1 MVFAMTTAAV
11 LPNRTRSGVLY
22 PHAQWYFLLAMG
34 ITWLG
39 FSRTYFAVVRT
50 EPLLHHI
57 HGALM
62 GGWIALLVVQPML
75 YQRGH
80 IRLHRTLGRWGVYL
94 LMPAIVV
101 CGFLMDRR
109 MLLMHN
115 APPFIIDQLSFLDL
129 MSLIVFPALVI
140 LSICYAR
147 NVQLH
152 ARYIVCTVLLLMPPA
167 LTRALFM
174 LPSMHSFQVNVNTA
188 EMLVNVVLLV
198 LIVGDKRRGKIWA
211 PYPLALVVFT
221 VLAVASNY
229 VKNWAWWHGLAGW
242 IAGGHA

>member
-1 MVFAMTTAAV
+1 MATTTA
-11 LPNRTRSGVLY
+11 LPSKTRQDLLY

-39 FSRTYFAVVRT
+39 FSRTYFSVVRT

-75 YQRGH
+75 YQRG
-80 IRLHRTLGRWGVYL
+80 RLQLHRTLGRWGVYL
-94 LMPAIVV
+94 LMPAIVI

-109 MLLMHN
+109 MLRTHN
-115 APPFIIDQLSFLDL
+115 APPFIIDQLAYLDL
-129 MSLIVFPALVI
+129 LSLIVFPALVI
-140 LSICYAR
+140 LSIYYAR

-167 LTRALFM
+167 LTRALFFF
-174 LPSMHSFQVNVNTA
+174 PSMHSFQINVNTA
-188 EMLVNVVLLV
+188 EAIVDVVLLL
-198 LIVGDKRRGKIWA
+198 LIINDKRRGKIWV
-211 PYPLALVVFT
+211 PYPLALGVFT
-221 VLAVASNY
+221 VMALTSNY
-229 VKNWAWWHGLAGW
+229 VKSWAWWHVVSGWLAGS
-242 IAGGHA
+242 HV

>member
-1 MVFAMTTAAV
+1 MATATAP
-11 LPNRTRSGVLY
+11 LTRTRSGILY

-39 FSRTYFAVVRT
+39 FSRSYFAVVRA

-75 YQRGH
+75 YQRGR
-80 IRLHRTLGRWGVYL
+80 IGLHRTLGRWGVYL
-94 LMPAIVV
+94 LVPAIVI
-101 CGFLMDRR
+101 CGLLMDQR
-109 MLLMHN
+109 MLRTQN
-115 APPFIIDQLSFLDL
+115 APPSILDQLAFLDL
-129 MSLIVFPALVI
+129 ASLILFPALVI

-167 LTRALFM
+167 LARALFM
-174 LPSMHSFQVNVNTA
+174 VPWLASFQVNVNIA
-188 EMLVNVVLLV
+188 EALVNLVLLV
-198 LIVGDKRRGKIWA
+198 LLIDDKRRGKVWA
-211 PYPLALVVFT
+211 PYPLAFVLFGVV
-221 VLAVASNY
+221 AVASNY
-229 VKNWAWWHGLAGW
+229 AKGWAWWHGVSGWLAG
-242 IAGGHA
+242 GM